1 MSTTISQGVKISV
14 TTIFRKDLS
23 NADVGEFFYNYVIE
37 IENQNSFDVQ
47 LLNRHWTIADSLRP
61 IRIVEGPGVIGEQ
74 PKLSPGE
81 VFSYSSGCDLE
92 SEIGFM
98 VGKYE
103 FAQFDSFGR
112 VAGSFFVDVPKFKF
126 EFPPKLN

>member
-23 NADVGEFFYNYVIE
+23 NADAGEFFYNYVIE
-37 IENQNSFDVQ
+37 IENQNSFDIQ
-47 LLNRHWTIADSLRP
+47 LLHRHWKIVDSLRP
-61 IRIVEGPGVIGEQ
+61 TRLVEGPGVIGEQ
-74 PKLSPGE
+74 PKLTPGE

-103 FAQFDSFGR
+103 FVQFDDLGQI
-112 VAGSFFVDVPKFKF
+112 AGSFDVDVPKFRL

>member
-14 TTIFRKDLS
+14 TTIFRRDLS
-23 NADVGEFFYNYVIE
+23 NADASEFFYNYVIE
-37 IENQNSFDVQ
+37 IENQNPFDVQ
-47 LLNRHWTIADSLRP
+47 LLNRHWKIVDSLRP
-61 IRIVEGPGVIGEQ
+61 TRLVEGPGVIGEQ
-74 PKLSPGE
+74 PKLTPGE

-98 VGKYE
+98 IGKYE
-103 FAQFDSFGR
+103 FAQFDALGKVSGT
-112 VAGSFFVDVPKFKF
+112 FFVDVPKFKL

>member
-23 NADVGEFFYNYVIE
+23 NADANEFYYNYVIE
-37 IENQNSFDVQ
+37 IENQNAFDVQ
-47 LLNRHWTIADSLRP
+47 LLHRHWKIADSLRP
-61 IRIVEGPGVIGEQ
+61 VRIVEGPGVIGEQ
-74 PKLSPGE
+74 PKLAPGE

-92 SEIGFM
+92 SEIGYM
-98 VGKYE
+98 VGTYE
-103 FAQFDSFGR
+103 FVQFDTLGNKVGTFD
-112 VAGSFFVDVPKFKF
+112 VDVPKFRL